1 PGAHHPDRRAGRRPL
16 ARRGPADRADRD
28 RTGPRA
34 VGRLGPDRHPSA
46 AGEPDQCAQARAEQ
60 HGAGDRRAQRPG
72 GRADRLEQGHRRWAP
87 ADRKP
92 AGPDRSARA
101 RRTRLGNLPR
111 RRRGRPVRGA
121 CEDSAMS
128 AESSASP
135 IRVLVCD
142 DQDLVRTGFATII
155 DSEPDLAVAG
165 EAADG
170 ERAVQLARRERP
182 DVVVMD
188 IRMPRLDGIEA
199 TRRIAGRGVPNPAKV
214 LIVTT
219 FNLDSLV
226 FDALRAGASGFLLKD
241 ARPAAFLD
249 AIRTVAAG
257 ESLLAPA
264 VTRTLI
270 GRYAERLRPTGADD
284 ERLASLTAREHEVL
298 SLVAE
303 GLSNAEIAAALVI
316 SHETVKTYVSRI
328 LTKLDLRDRV
338 QAVVLAHRVGLA
350 GRI

>member
-1 PGAHHPDRRAGRRPL
+1 
-16 ARRGPADRADRD
+16 
-28 RTGPRA
+28 
-34 VGRLGPDRHPSA
+34 
-46 AGEPDQCAQARAEQ
+46 
-60 HGAGDRRAQRPG
+60 
-72 GRADRLEQGHRRWAP
+72 
-87 ADRKP
+87 
-92 AGPDRSARA
+92 
-101 RRTRLGNLPR
+101 
-111 RRRGRPVRGA
+111 
-121 CEDSAMS
+121 MS

-199 TRRIAGRGVPNPAKV
+199 TRRIAGRGVANPAKV